1 MDLSDASALGEK
13 GDVLAAFK
21 KHRFHR
27 EIVNCQ
33 LLLHSARP
41 KIKIVYTAPKLQV
54 CTKSATYIYCQR
66 YAHKPSKPSAEGFD

>member
-41 KIKIVYTAPKLQV
+41 KIKLFYSLPNWNL
-54 CTKSATYIYCQR
+54 
-66 YAHKPSKPSAEGFD
+66 

>member
-13 GDVLAAFK
+13 GNVLAAFK

-33 LLLHSARP
+33 LLSALCQAKNKNRLHRSRTTSLYQICYIHLLPA
-41 KIKIVYTAPKLQV
+41 V
-54 CTKSATYIYCQR
+54 CT
-66 YAHKPSKPSAEGFD
+66 